1 MRSRGRGK
9 EPTPRSVS
17 LTADAEA
24 IQILPSPLGRRQ
36 FSPSAPRRAAPTVK
50 SSSPAVDLSISSP
63 CLPLPRAKNSWSH
76 RGNPMF
82 TQLRRGHATHNR
94 AKGQTKSPPRKTEFV
109 PVTRDDCPQKVSGV
123 FTHEHI
129 QIILRMPSCV
139 NISKIPGQGFFLLK
153 SRVRVSHFRR
163 LY

>member
-94 AKGQTKSPPRKTEFV
+94 AKGQTKSPPRKTESV
-109 PVTRDDCPQKVSGV
+109 GRVHAR
-123 FTHEHI
+123 THSDYTANAFLREHLQNPRARI
-129 QIILRMPSCV
+129 FSSEIACKGFPFPPS
-139 NISKIPGQGFFLLK
+139 LLTW
-153 SRVRVSHFRR
+153 
-163 LY
+163 